1 MVRAAHND
9 PFAIRGIVLA
19 TLYSIDSKGHHDLT
33 IRPMRIAVAHLLVT
47 VLLLLAVVGCTSNP
61 QKSSVKT
68 AQRSAAAMYESG
80 HRALVEGDYAAASAE
95 FQSLEVDYPDTQY
108 LDQAEMELAYAYLQT
123 KEYSATIATVERF
136 LRRNPEHV
144 HADYLYYLR
153 ALANYQQ
160 AVTALTST
168 DTPIDTAPPAAMM
181 ALQNFADLLAR
192 YPDSKYS
199 ADARE
204 RSTHLKQRLAEM
216 ALVSAK
222 DRLSQGDYEAAA
234 LGASAIRQDF
244 PDSTVV
250 AEALTVEKMARHMLG
265 TNSDD
270 EGTVDGGVSSATPV
284 GAVAATP
291 DTTAQSTTTTKAEGM
306 AGEESVAGDRPRM
319 DAPGSLRAEAWINAQ
334 NPAAYTIQV
343 MSSANRR
350 SLVGF
355 AKRYGLESEVAYFET
370 RRKGKPWHVAVYGS
384 YDTVTA
390 ARAALGNLPEDVRRR
405 RPWIRNMSD
414 VQAAITLTA
423 LESQNAAASGE

>member
-1 MVRAAHND
+1 
-9 PFAIRGIVLA
+9 
-19 TLYSIDSKGHHDLT
+19 
-33 IRPMRIAVAHLLVT
+33 MRIPAARLLVT
-47 VLLLLAVVGCTSNP
+47 VILLLAAAGCTSNP
-61 QKSSVKT
+61 QKSTVKS
-68 AQRSAAAMYESG
+68 AQRSAADMYESG
-80 HRALVEGDYAAASAE
+80 HRALVEGDYAAASAA
-95 FQSLEVDYPDTQY
+95 FQSFEVNYPDTQY

-123 KEYSATIATVERF
+123 KEYSATIATVEHF
-136 LRRNPEHV
+136 LRRSPEYV

-160 AVTALTST
+160 AVAALTAT

-204 RSTHLKQRLAEM
+204 RSTQLKQRLAEM

-244 PDSTVV
+244 PDTTVA

-265 TNSDD
+265 TDSG
-270 EGTVDGGVSSATPV
+270 EEYTLESGVSSATPA
-284 GAVAATP
+284 GAVAAKP
-291 DTTAQSTTTTKAEGM
+291 PNTTAQSTTTPKTEASTETAAE
-306 AGEESVAGDRPRM
+306 ATTGEESVVGDRPRTG
-319 DAPGSLRAEAWINAQ
+319 ASGSLRAEAWINAQ
-334 NPAAYTIQV
+334 NPATYTIQV

-390 ARAALGNLPEDVRRR
+390 ARTALGNLPEDVRRR

-423 LESQNAAASGE
+423 LESQNAAAGGE

>member
-1 MVRAAHND
+1 
-9 PFAIRGIVLA
+9 
-19 TLYSIDSKGHHDLT
+19 
-33 IRPMRIAVAHLLVT
+33 MRIPAAHLLVP
-47 VLLLLAVVGCTSNP
+47 VLLLLAVAGCASNP
-61 QKSSVKT
+61 QKSFVKPP
-68 AQRSAAAMYESG
+68 QRGAAEMYESG

-95 FQSLEVDYPDTQY
+95 FQSLEVNYPDTPH
-108 LDQAEMELAYAYLQT
+108 LDQAEMELAYAYLHT
-123 KEYSATIATVERF
+123 KEYSATIATVEHF
-136 LRRNPEHV
+136 LHRNPEYV

-160 AVTALTST
+160 AVTALTAT
-168 DTPIDTAPPAAMM
+168 DTPVDTAPPTAMM

-204 RSTHLKQRLAEM
+204 RSTQLKQRLAEM

-222 DRLSQGDYEAAA
+222 DRLSQGDYQAAA

-244 PDSTVV
+244 PDTAVV

-265 TNSDD
+265 TKSGEETTL
-270 EGTVDGGVSSATPV
+270 EGGISSPTPA

-291 DTTAQSTTTTKAEGM
+291 DTTAQSTTTTKTVAGTEMATKAM
-306 AGEESVAGDRPRM
+306 AGEESLAGDRPRTG
-319 DAPGSLRAEAWINAQ
+319 APGSLRAATWINAQ
-334 NPAAYTIQV
+334 DPAAYTIQV
-343 MSSANRR
+343 MSSANRS

-390 ARAALGNLPEDVRRR
+390 ARTALDNLPEDVRRR

-423 LESQNAAASGE
+423 LENQNAAAGSE

>member
-1 MVRAAHND
+1 
-9 PFAIRGIVLA
+9 
-19 TLYSIDSKGHHDLT
+19 
-33 IRPMRIAVAHLLVT
+33 MRIAAAHLLVT
-47 VLLLLAVVGCTSNP
+47 VFLLLAAAGCTSNP
-61 QKSSVKT
+61 QKGSVKPT
-68 AQRSAAAMYESG
+68 QRSAADLYESG

-95 FQSLEVDYPDTQY
+95 FQSLEVNYPDTQY

-123 KEYSATIATVERF
+123 KQYSATIATVEHF
-136 LRRNPEHV
+136 LRRSPGHI

-160 AVTALTST
+160 AVTALTAA
-168 DTPIDTAPPAAMM
+168 DTPVDTAPPAAMM

-204 RSTHLKQRLAEM
+204 RSTQLKQRLAEM

-222 DRLSQGDYEAAA
+222 DRLSQGDYEGAA

-244 PDSTVV
+244 PDTAVV

-265 TNSDD
+265 TDSG
-270 EGTVDGGVSSATPV
+270 EEYTVESGVSSATPA
-284 GAVAATP
+284 GAVAAKP
-291 DTTAQSTTTTKAEGM
+291 DTTAQSSTTTKTEASTVTATEVT
-306 AGEESVAGDRPRM
+306 AGEESVAGDRPQTN
-319 DAPGSLRAEAWINAQ
+319 APRSLRAEAWINVQ
-334 NPAAYTIQV
+334 NPANYTIQV

-355 AKRYGLESEVAYFET
+355 AKRYGLESEIAYFET
-370 RRKGKPWHVAVYGS
+370 RRKGKRWHVAVYGS

-390 ARAALGNLPEDVRRR
+390 ARAALANLPEDVRRR
-405 RPWIRNMSD
+405 QPWIRNMSD

-423 LESQNAAASGE
+423 LENQNAAAGGE